1 MPVARQRDRLA
12 TSSAAPR
19 VPLARHLRRASAPLL
34 AVTTLET
41 MLILLPPSESKT
53 APAAGAP
60 VALADLS
67 HPELSDGR
75 RRVGDALARVSAS
88 RSALATLGVGASLRP
103 DVERNTTLWT
113 NPAARAATIYTGVLY
128 DAARMAAWP
137 QPMLV
142 RAAQRVRIISALWGA
157 VSPTDIIPAYR
168 LSMTTQLPRVGPLA
182 SFWRARL
189 GAALDPLAQD
199 DVVVDCRSAA
209 YASVWTPADAPC
221 VTVRIMRERD
231 GVRTVISHMAKH
243 TRGVLAA
250 HLTALDTAP
259 QSPLD
264 VADAAAALIGDAL
277 VDVALTRGRGGA
289 HELTL
294 VIAG

>member
-1 MPVARQRDRLA
+1 
-12 TSSAAPR
+12 
-19 VPLARHLRRASAPLL
+19 
-34 AVTTLET
+34 
-41 MLILLPPSESKT
+41 MLILLPPSESKS

-60 VALADLS
+60 VTLADLT

-75 RRVGDALARVSAS
+75 RRVGDALARVSAT
-88 RSALATLGVGASLRP
+88 RSALTTLGVGMSLRP
-103 DVERNTTLWT
+103 EVERNTTLWT
-113 NPAARAATIYTGVLY
+113 NPAARAATVYTGVLY

-168 LSMTTQLPRVGPLA
+168 LSISTRMPRLGSLA
-182 SFWRARL
+182 SFWKPRL
-189 GAALDPLAQD
+189 AEALDPLAQD
-199 DVVVDCRSAA
+199 RVVVDCRSSA
-209 YASVWTPADAPC
+209 YASVWTPRDAPW
-221 VTVRIMRERD
+221 VTVRVMREKD
-231 GVRTVISHMAKH
+231 GVRSVISHMAKH

-250 HLTALDTAP
+250 HLTALETPPETP
-259 QSPLD
+259 QD
-264 VADAAAALIGDAL
+264 VADAAAALVGDAL
-277 VDVALTRGRGGA
+277 VDVSLAKASGGD